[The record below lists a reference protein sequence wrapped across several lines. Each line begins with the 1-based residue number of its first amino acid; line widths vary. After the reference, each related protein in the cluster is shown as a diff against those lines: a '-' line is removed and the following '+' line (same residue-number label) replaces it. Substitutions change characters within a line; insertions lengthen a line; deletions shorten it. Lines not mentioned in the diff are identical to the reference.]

1 MLSKRAVLGMLTLSA
16 LLTAPCQG
24 AENTVQKD
32 IIWSQSDGLRQ
43 EIYSSSYQAG
53 AWTEPVKITED
64 NANNLHPTLAV
75 APDGSRWAFW
85 SAVNPD
91 GISIEYAIGKNG
103 KWSEPIKLELE
114 NLNSAITPSVLID
127 KSGIVWLVWAGN
139 DGGQD
144 EIYCRRYTESAWQKP
159 ELVNKANTV
168 PDIKPKIVLN
178 EQGVIEVRWEGVRN
192 GKYVPLLSSYTG
204 GHWSP
209 EQQVEQKQAEETKP
223 ELPAFIPKDSQY
235 SLQVP

>member
-1 MLSKRAVLGMLTLSA
+1 MLTTLSA
-16 LLTAPCQG
+16 LLAVPCQG

-32 IIWSQSDGLRQ
+32 IVWSQSDGLRQ
-43 EIYSSSYQAG
+43 EIYASAYQAG

-64 NANNLHPTLAV
+64 NANNLHPALAV

-91 GISIEYAIGKNG
+91 GISIAYAIGKDG
-103 KWSEPIKLELE
+103 KWSEPSKLELE
-114 NLNSAITPSVLID
+114 DLSSAITPSVLID
-127 KSGIVWLVWAGN
+127 KSGTVWLVWAGN

-144 EIYCRRYTESAWQKP
+144 EIYCSRYNESSSWQKP

-168 PDIKPKIVLN
+168 PDIKPKIGLN

-192 GKYVPLLSSYTG
+192 GKYVLLLSSYTG

-209 EQQVEQKQAEETKP
+209 EQQVEQQKQAEETKP
-223 ELPAFIPKDSQY
+223 ELPAFIPENSQY
-235 SLQVP
+235 SQVP